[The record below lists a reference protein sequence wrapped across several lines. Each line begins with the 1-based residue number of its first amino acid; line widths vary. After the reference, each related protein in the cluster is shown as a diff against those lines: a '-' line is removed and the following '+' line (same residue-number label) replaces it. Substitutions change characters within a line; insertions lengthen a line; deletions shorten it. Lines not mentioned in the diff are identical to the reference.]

1 MNTPSLHRREFLEK
15 CITRGLLVGA
25 AAASH
30 TQLLAAYKETVAKA
44 AKPTPAQ
51 GIGPFFKKGSPNQTN
66 LRVAGEPGLP
76 LKISGRILDTRGEP
90 VHDAR
95 VELWHADYKG
105 IYDVQGFR
113 YRAALALA
121 NATDY
126 TVETIMPGQYP
137 SRPVQHVH
145 YLITAPGCKPLIT
158 QLYFATDPYFE
169 GDPEKNFAKG
179 GLGTARECI
188 RPVSLLDQNTSPR
201 TAVIFD
207 LVLEKT

>member
-1 MNTPSLHRREFLEK
+1 MKSKMIQRREFLEK
-15 CITRGLLVGA
+15 CITGGLLVGA
-25 AAASH
+25 ATVSQ
-30 TQLLAAYKETVAKA
+30 TQLFAAYSETVAKA
-44 AKPTPAQ
+44 GKPTPPQ
-51 GIGPFFKKGSPNQTN
+51 VLGPFFKKGSPNQTN

-76 LKISGRILDTRGEP
+76 LSISGRILDTRGEP

-95 VELWHADYKG
+95 IELWHADYQG
-105 IYDVQGFR
+105 IYDVHGFR
-113 YRAALALA
+113 YRSKLALA
-121 NATDY
+121 NAADY
-126 TVETIMPGQYP
+126 TVETIMPGHYP

-169 GDPEKNFAKG
+169 GDPDKTFAKEG
-179 GLGTARECI
+179 RDLPLECI

-207 LVLEKT
+207 LVLEKA

>member
-1 MNTPSLHRREFLEK
+1 
-15 CITRGLLVGA
+15 
-25 AAASH
+25 
-30 TQLLAAYKETVAKA
+30 
-44 AKPTPAQ
+44 
-51 GIGPFFKKGSPNQTN
+51 
-66 LRVAGEPGLP
+66 LP

-105 IYDVQGFR
+105 IYDVAGFR
-113 YRAALALA
+113 YRAKLALA

-126 TVETIMPGQYP
+126 SVETIMPGHYP

-158 QLYFATDPYFE
+158 QLYFATDPFFE
-169 GDPEKNFAKG
+169 GDPDKNFAKNG
-179 GLGTARECI
+179 VVANRECV
-188 RPVSLLDQNTSPR
+188 RPVSLLDENTSPR